1 MELKDFKDN
10 VSSYQ
15 YAKCLKK
22 GGKGTW
28 YTFKLEVF
36 TQLFRRCVWVFLFS
50 FFFILVYQL
59 VYIDDLG
66 IT

>member
-50 FFFILVYQL
+50 LFL
-59 VYIDDLG
+59 YI
-66 IT
+66 I